1 MNCARYGVTA
11 ICLGHVLEECQ
22 TSIKQVAANLGYV
35 WIEVKESFNFA
46 NLGYVW
52 IEVKESFNFANL
64 GYVWIEVKESFNF
77 ANLGMFGL
85 KSRKLEKVT
94 ETQSFYLMTIISSV
108 IS

>member
-1 MNCARYGVTA
+1 LHELCKVWSYSHLSWT
-11 ICLGHVLEECQ
+11 CLGRMQNFHQ
-22 TSIKQVAANLGYV
+22 ASGSKLGC
-35 WIEVKESFNFA
+35 
-46 NLGYVW
+46 
-52 IEVKESFNFANL
+52 
-64 GYVWIEVKESFNF
+64 VWIEVKESFNF